1 MAKLAR
7 PFARWTTYEGHGGID
22 YPYPRNTPVRA
33 SGPGVVD
40 WAGYYSARG
49 GYAKFITY
57 DNGLRYGYYHFDDNW
72 GFQKG
77 DRVDYGTAF
86 ARVGSLGM
94 LSTGPHLHHEVWQN
108 GTIIKPPAYWNYVDK
123 NSYVG
128 DGSGAG
134 SGSTPFP
141 SEEDELD
148 AKQAQQLAD
157 IWHTLTGGAAGVKE
171 QGEIHKHV
179 LNASAKASNADGH
192 ARAARIAS
200 ESLVSDFA
208 AGEAGVR
215 NAGRLLLLLVDAA
228 QEQTVEIDIATLAAK
243 IAQALPTS
251 GGNGPTAAEIAEA
264 VTRVLGEKILGGTAT
279 PPKA

>member
-1 MAKLAR
+1 MATLPR

-22 YPYPRNTPVRA
+22 YPHPRNTPVMA
-33 SGPGVVD
+33 SGRGTVD
-40 WAGYYSARG
+40 WSGYYSARG

-72 GFQKG
+72 GLQKG
-77 DRVDYGTAF
+77 DRVDYGTVF
-86 ARVGSLGM
+86 ARVGSLGL

-108 GTIIKPPAYWNYVDK
+108 GTIIKPPAYWNYVDR

-148 AKQAQQLAD
+148 AVQAKQLAD
-157 IWHTLTGGAAGVKE
+157 IWHTLTGGIAGTKD

-179 LNASAKASNADGH
+179 LNASAKATNADGH
-192 ARAARIAS
+192 ARAARTAS

-208 AGEAGVR
+208 AGQAGVR
-215 NAGRLLLLLVDAA
+215 DAGRLLLLLLDAA
-228 QEQTVEIDIATLAAK
+228 QEQTVEIDIPVL
-243 IAQALPTS
+243 
-251 GGNGPTAAEIAEA
+251 AAEIAKALPAGGGSGPTAEEIA
-264 VTRVLGEKILGGTAT
+264 DVVTRVLGEKILGTST